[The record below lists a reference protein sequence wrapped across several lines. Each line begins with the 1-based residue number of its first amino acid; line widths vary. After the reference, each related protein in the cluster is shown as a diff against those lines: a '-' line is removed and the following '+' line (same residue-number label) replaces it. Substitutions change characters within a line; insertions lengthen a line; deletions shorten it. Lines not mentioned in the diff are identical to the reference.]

1 MGFLF
6 FSYYCAS
13 ELSAS
18 VAHPRLKSRSPHSE
32 ELAFF
37 LYYLSIYIL
46 KGKKKVT
53 AIMNHLQEKKIRAD

>member
-18 VAHPRLKSRSPHSE
+18 VAHPRLKSRSPHWE

-37 LYYLSIYIL
+37 IIIWVFTS
-46 KGKKKVT
+46 
-53 AIMNHLQEKKIRAD
+53 